1 MTYFKIINKSNIIVS
16 CEAQADPV
24 YVKKNRNGLRVRCT
38 KAEAQA
44 ILCFNG
50 DELAQFSGKPA
61 IGGTAYTATE
71 ITQMEYDEWI
81 SQGNVNT
88 VNDLEDTAPE
98 VPEGTE
104 EEVILTRAEL
114 TARVEML
121 EECLLEMSEIVYA

>member
-24 YVKKNRNGLRVRCT
+24 YVKKNRNGLRIRCS

-50 DELAQFSGKPA
+50 DEIAQLTGKPA
-61 IGGTAYTATE
+61 IGGTSYTATE

-81 SQGNVNT
+81 SQGNVNA

-98 VPEGTE
+98 VREGTE